1 MGFGTQTL
9 RTATMRFMVMVKAT
23 EDSEAGVLP
32 DAKLLADMGKYN
44 EELVK
49 AGVMLAGE
57 GLQASSKG
65 ARVRFS
71 GSKRTVVDGPFPETK
86 ELIAG
91 YWLFQVK
98 SLEEAIEWVKRCPNP
113 MPNRESEI
121 EIRQVF
127 EADDFGPEFTPE
139 LREQEE
145 RLGKQIAANA
155 NR

>member
-1 MGFGTQTL
+1 
-9 RTATMRFMVMVKAT
+9 MRVMVIVKADK
-23 EDSEAGVLP
+23 DSEAGALP
-32 DAKLLADMGKYN
+32 SRELLAEMGKYN
-44 EELVK
+44 EELAK

-71 GSKRTVVDGPFPETK
+71 GNKRTVIDGPFAETK
-86 ELIAG
+86 ELVAG
-91 YWLFQVK
+91 FWLWQVR
-98 SLEEAIEWVKRCPNP
+98 SMDEAIEWLKRAPF
-113 MPNRESEI
+113 REGEV

-145 RLGKQIAANA
+145 RIRQMGAALGGPAKK
-155 NR
+155 